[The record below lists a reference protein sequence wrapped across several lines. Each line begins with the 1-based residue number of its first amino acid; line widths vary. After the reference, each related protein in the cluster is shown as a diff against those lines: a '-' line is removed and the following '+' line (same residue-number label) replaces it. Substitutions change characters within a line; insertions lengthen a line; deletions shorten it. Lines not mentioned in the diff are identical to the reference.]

1 MPLINCEIN
10 LILTWSSNSVIT
22 NSAGAG
28 TFAIINRKL
37 YVPTVTLPTQDNA
50 KLLQQLKF
58 GFKRILN
65 WNKYLSKVE
74 SYNTRKPY
82 FSKFSR
88 SRLFLYLLEMMQTE
102 QHTQDIVFQ
111 K

>member
-1 MPLINCEIN
+1 MRTLEIPLINCEIN
-10 LILTWSSNSVIT
+10 LILTGSSNFVIT
-22 NSAGAG
+22 NSVGAG

-58 GFKRILN
+58 GFKRTLN
-65 WNKYLSKVE
+65 WSKYLSKVE

-88 SRLFLYLLEMMQTE
+88 S
-102 QHTQDIVFQ
+102 
-111 K
+111 